1 MKPLKPSESPAAL
14 GGSLLLIAAVWLVL
28 LASFRP
34 LQSATPA
41 STTPA
46 TPHIL
51 IDPGH
56 GGADGGAKAA
66 DGTLEKDYNLS
77 ISLTLR
83 DMLRLCGYEV
93 TLTRETDTSIHDDTA
108 TTLREQKVSD
118 MHNRLALYDAAD
130 LVLSIHQNQFP
141 QRSCRGTQFFY
152 ATGNPASQP
161 LATVLRNTLYSLLQP
176 DNTRELKAGTS
187 GIFLLHETHAP
198 AVLVE
203 CGFLSNPEERALL
216 QSPDYQQQLAFSLTC
231 GVLTYAP

>member
-1 MKPLKPSESPAAL
+1 MKPPILTSHAAAS
-14 GGSLLLIAAVWLVL
+14 GGALLLIAAVLFVL
-28 LASFRP
+28 LASLNP
-34 LQSATPA
+34 LQLVVPA
-41 STTPA
+41 SDSPTI
-46 TPHIL
+46 PHIL

-66 DGTLEKDYNLS
+66 DGSLEKEYNLS

-93 TLTRETDTSIHDDTA
+93 SLTREADVSIHDDTA
-108 TTLREQKVSD
+108 DTLRRQKVSD
-118 MHNRLALYDAAD
+118 MHNRLKLYDAAD

-152 ATGNPASQP
+152 AAGNPASKP
-161 LATVLRNTLYSLLQP
+161 LATVLRDTLYALLQP

-187 GIFLLHETHAP
+187 DIFLLHETRAP

-203 CGFLSNPEERALL
+203 CGFLSNPEERTLL
-216 QSPDYQQQLAFSLTC
+216 QSAEYQQKLAFSLTC
-231 GVLTYAP
+231 GVLSFAP